1 MVVVG
6 LLRCWRAVVSRSCTE
21 SGESERATTGIFWC
35 REARDATRRAS
46 AQRSA
51 VQQEQEQGERLLVG
65 LGLFERLVDLT
76 WVLKLKLE
84 LAG

>member
-6 LLRCWRAVVSRSCTE
+6 LLRCWRAVVSRSCTA

-51 VQQEQEQGERLLVG
+51 VQQEQGERLLVG
-65 LGLFERLVDLT
+65 FIRE
-76 WVLKLKLE
+76 
-84 LAG
+84 AGRSDVGA